1 MKWLTANNHQGPEN
15 TNGAVET
22 RTVSLIFPIST
33 DYSLFAN
40 TGRSNKK
47 S

>member
-1 MKWLTANNHQGPEN
+1 MKWLTAKNHQGPEIK
-15 TNGAVET
+15 NGTVET
-22 RTVSLIFPIST
+22 RTVSVIFPISI
-33 DYSLFAN
+33 DYNLFAN